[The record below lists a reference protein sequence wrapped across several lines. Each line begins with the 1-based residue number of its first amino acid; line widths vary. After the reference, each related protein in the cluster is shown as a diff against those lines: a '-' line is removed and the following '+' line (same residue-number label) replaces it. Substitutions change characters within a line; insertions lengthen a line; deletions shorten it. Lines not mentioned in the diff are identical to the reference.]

1 MHIAIMIG
9 KAVKLAEGHLDTH
22 SHKVLMNQE
31 FIRKVAEGLGL
42 EYKEVDMARDLWN
55 TMPPAFFEEIRRL
68 CYETCRT
75 VFPQGTLN
83 IHLVKND

>member
-1 MHIAIMIG
+1 MIG

-31 FIRKVAEGLGL
+31 FIREVAERLGL

-55 TMPPAFFEEIRRL
+55 TMPPIFFEEIRRL

-75 VFPQGTLN
+75 VYKEGKLTIN
-83 IHLVKND
+83 LVRTSP